1 MARSRGARNGR
12 AGRRTALRSMNG
24 RRGRRPGRWGVIL
37 SALVLALLLTL
48 LATGGVA
55 LAAAVYYQQIKDE
68 LPAPER
74 LIERPLFQSTR
85 IYDRNGNLM
94 AEFFDPRAGHRIWV
108 SLKDVSPAVI
118 QATLATE
125 DPNFYNNPGVDWR
138 AFIRAAIQNITGG
151 RIESGASTITMQ
163 LVRNAL
169 FDPEERLAPSI
180 NRKIKELLLAY
191 EISQQYPKDQI
202 LEMYLNEVYYGN
214 LAYGIESAAQ
224 TYFGKPARELNLAE
238 AALLAGIPQAPADY
252 NPFTNFDLTKRRQ
265 EMVLDLMVKHGFITP
280 NQAKEAK
287 AAPLQFAEPKQEVKA
302 PHFVNYVRD
311 LLIQKYGEQ
320 AVFNLGLQVITSLDL
335 DLQQA
340 AEQIIREHMPKIRPY
355 RATNAALVAINPN
368 TGEILT
374 MVGSADFYDQSI
386 DGQVNVALSFRQPG
400 SAIKP
405 ITYAAAFERGWTPAT
420 IVDDSPLEIRI
431 GNRIYRPNN
440 HDFKF
445 RGPIPIRKALAGS
458 LNIPAIRTIQ
468 FVGVENM
475 IELAKDMGVVF
486 LREDPVQCGVSITL
500 GGCEVRLLD
509 LTSAFGVF
517 AAQGVRHPPVAILK
531 ITDYRGRVLE
541 EFKPGPGKRVLRP
554 EVAFLVTDILADN
567 DARSF
572 VWGPNSLL
580 KLASRPAAAKTGT
593 TEYNQDGWQLGY
605 TPDLVVGV
613 WVGNSDGSPMGSIY
627 GIQASGP
634 IWNRFMEYAH
644 REKPVKQFPVPPGVV
659 RMTVC
664 AETGLPINP
673 TATPTAGR
681 PQNDEPRRD
690 QPGSDESQGRLGCT
704 PVTDWFIKGQKPVPG
719 PTISSQTPTPTATP
733 GATPAP
739 AGTPSPTP
747 ARSGGPLVMP
757 SVVGRPIQDAL
768 ASLESLG
775 LEVHQQ
781 TRPSNQAPPGQVI
794 SQSPA
799 PGTQLIPGTAVTLV
813 VSAGP
818 SVTVPNVIGRPEA
831 EAKQLIQQAGLVN
844 FPTVTYQGRGMGI
857 PDEVLN
863 RVCVGCVLSSDPPPG
878 ATVPPG
884 TEVKIAVR
892 RD

>member
-1 MARSRGARNGR
+1 M
-12 AGRRTALRSMNG
+12 
-24 RRGRRPGRWGVIL
+24 
-37 SALVLALLLTL
+37 ALLLSL
-48 LATGGVA
+48 LVTGGVA
-55 LAAAVYYQQIKDE
+55 VAAAVFYQQIRDE
-68 LPAPER
+68 LPAPEQ

-85 IYDRNGNLM
+85 VYDRNGNLL
-94 AEFFDPRAGHRIWV
+94 AEFFDPRAGRRIWV
-108 SLKDVSPAVI
+108 SLRDVSPAVV

-125 DPNFYNNPGVDWR
+125 DPNFYKNPGVDWQ
-138 AFIRAAIQNITGG
+138 AVIRAAIQNITGG

-169 FDPEERLAPSI
+169 FDPEERFAPTI
-180 NRKIKELLLAY
+180 NRKLKELLLAY
-191 EISQQYPKDQI
+191 EVSQRYSKDQI

-224 TYFGKPARELNLAE
+224 TYFGKPAKDLNLAE

-265 EMVLDLMVKHGFITP
+265 ELVLDLMVKHGFISP
-280 NQAKEAK
+280 EQAEEAR
-287 AAPLQFAEPKQEVKA
+287 AAPLHFAEPKQQVKA

-320 AVFNLGLQVITSLDL
+320 AVFNLGLQVVTTLDL

-340 AEQIIREHMPKIRPY
+340 AEQIIREHIQQIRRY

-420 IVDDSPLEIRI
+420 ILDDSPIELRI

-458 LNIPAIRTIQ
+458 LNIPAIRTVQ

-517 AAQGVRHPPVAILK
+517 AAQGVRHPPAAILK
-531 ITDYRGRVLE
+531 VTDYKGRVLE
-541 EFKPGPGKRVLRP
+541 EFKPGPGKQVLRP
-554 EVAFLVTDILADN
+554 EVAFLVTDILSDN

-572 VWGPNSLL
+572 VWGPNSWL

-613 WVGNSDGSPMGSIY
+613 WVGNSDGSPMGPIY

-644 REKPVKQFPVPPGVV
+644 RNKPAKPFPVPPGVV
-659 RMTVC
+659 RLTVC
-664 AETGLPINP
+664 AETGLPVDLGRLP
-673 TATPTAGR
+673 ADDR
-681 PQNDEPRRD
+681 PQPDGDRPD
-690 QPGSDESQGRLGCT
+690 QPAPHRSCT

-719 PTISSQTPTPTATP
+719 PTVAPQTPTPTPAT
-733 GATPAP
+733 TPAP
-739 AGTPSPTP
+739 APAATPTP

-757 SVVGRPIQDAL
+757 SVVGRSVQDAL
-768 ASLESLG
+768 EVLG
-775 LEVHQQ
+775 RLDLEVRQQ
-781 TRPSNQAPPGQVI
+781 FRPGNQAPAGQVI

-799 PGTQLIPGTAVTLV
+799 PGTPVTPGTVVTLV
-813 VSAGP
+813 VSAGGD
-818 SVTVPNVIGRPEA
+818 VTVPNVIGRPEA
-831 EAKQLIQQAGLVN
+831 EAKQLIQQAGLSV

-857 PDEVLN
+857 PDDVLN
-863 RVCVGCVLSSDPPPG
+863 RVCVGCVLSTDPAPG
-878 ATVPPG
+878 TAVSPG

-892 RD
+892 KD

>member
-1 MARSRGARNGR
+1 MARSRGTRNSR
-12 AGRRTALRSMNG
+12 AGRRTALRSVNG
-24 RRGRRPGRWGVIL
+24 RRGRRPGRLGIIL
-37 SALVLALLLTL
+37 SALALALLLSL

-55 LAAAVYYQQIKDE
+55 LAAAVFYRQIKDE
-68 LPAPER
+68 LPAPQR

-85 IYDRNGNLM
+85 IYDRKGNLL
-94 AEFFDPRAGHRIWV
+94 AEFFDPRAGRRIWV

-125 DPNFYNNPGVDWR
+125 DPNFYNNPGVDWQ
-138 AFIRAAIQNITGG
+138 AVLRAAVQNITGG

-169 FDPEERLAPSI
+169 FDPEERYAPTFS
-180 NRKIKELLLAY
+180 RKVKELLLAY
-191 EISQQYPKDQI
+191 EISQQYSKDQI

-214 LAYGIESAAQ
+214 LAYGIESAAR
-224 TYFGKPARELNLAE
+224 TYFGKPAKELNLAE

-265 EMVLDLMVKHGFITP
+265 GVVLDLMAKHGFITP
-280 NQAKEAK
+280 EQAEEAK
-287 AAPLQFAEPKQEVKA
+287 AAPLHFAEPKREVRA

-340 AEQIIREHMPKIRPY
+340 AEQIIREHMPRIRPY

-374 MVGSADFYDQSI
+374 MVGSADFHDPSI

-420 IVDDSPLEIRI
+420 ILDDSPLELRI
-431 GNRIYRPNN
+431 GNRVYRPNN

-531 ITDYRGRVLE
+531 VTDYRGRVLE

-554 EVAFLVTDILADN
+554 EVAFLITDILSDN

-613 WVGNSDGSPMGSIY
+613 WVGNSDGSPMGAIY

-644 REKPVKQFPVPPGVV
+644 RDKPVKQFPVPPGVV

-664 AETGLPINP
+664 AETGLPIDP
-673 TATPTAGR
+673 TPTPTPGR
-681 PQNDEPRRD
+681 RRDDEPRRD
-690 QPGSDESQGRLGCT
+690 QDRPDGGEERRGCT
-704 PVTDWFIKGQKPVPG
+704 PTTDWFIKDQKPVPG
-719 PTISSQTPTPTATP
+719 PTAGPRTPTPTPTP
-733 GATPAP
+733 GAAP
-739 AGTPSPTP
+739 P
-747 ARSGGPLVMP
+747 RSGGPVVMP
-757 SVVGRPIQDAL
+757 SVVGRPVQEAL
-768 ASLESLG
+768 AVLESLD
-775 LEVHQQ
+775 LDVRQQ
-781 TRPSNQAPPGQVI
+781 ARPSPQVPPGQVV
-794 SQSPA
+794 SQNPA
-799 PGTQLIPGTAVTLV
+799 PGTQLAPGATVTLV
-813 VSAGP
+813 VSAGG
-818 SVTVPNVIGRPEA
+818 VTVPNVIGRPEA

-878 ATVPPG
+878 AAVAPG

-892 RD
+892 KD

>member
-1 MARSRGARNGR
+1 MARSRRPNHRASRRAALGSLNGK
-12 AGRRTALRSMNG
+12 RR
-24 RRGRRPGRWGVIL
+24 RRPGRLSIIL
-37 SALVLALLLTL
+37 SAAALALLLGL
-48 LATGGVA
+48 VATGGVA
-55 LAAAVYYQQIKDE
+55 VAGAIVYQQIKDD

-85 IYDRNGNLM
+85 IYDRNGNLL
-94 AEFFDPRAGHRIWV
+94 AEFFDPRAGRRIWV

-125 DPNFYNNPGVDWR
+125 DPNFYKNPGVDWQ
-138 AFIRAAIQNITGG
+138 AVIRAAVQNITGG

-169 FDPEERLAPSI
+169 FDPEERFAPTI
-180 NRKIKELLLAY
+180 TRKIKELLLAY
-191 EISQQYPKDQI
+191 EISQKYSKDQI

-224 TYFGKPARELNLAE
+224 SYFGKPARDLNLAE

-252 NPFTNFDLTKRRQ
+252 NPFSNFDLTKRRQ
-265 EMVLDLMVKHGFITP
+265 ELVLDLMVKHGFITP
-280 NQAKEAK
+280 EQAEEAR
-287 AAPLQFAEPKQEVKA
+287 AAPLHFAEPKQDIKA

-320 AVFNLGLQVITSLDL
+320 AVFNLGLQVVTTLDL

-340 AEQIIREHMPKIRPY
+340 AEQIIRDQIQQIRRY

-374 MVGSADFYDQSI
+374 MVGSADFHDQSI

-420 IVDDSPLEIRI
+420 ILDDSPIEIRI
-431 GNRIYRPNN
+431 GNRVYRPNN

-468 FVGVENM
+468 FVGVQNM
-475 IELAKDMGVVF
+475 IELAKDMGIVF

-531 ITDYRGRVLE
+531 VTDYRGRVLE
-541 EFKPGPGKRVLRP
+541 EFKPGPGKQVLRP
-554 EVAFLVTDILADN
+554 EVAFLITDILSDN

-572 VWGPNSLL
+572 VWGPNSWL

-593 TEYNQDGWQLGY
+593 TEYNQDGWQVGY

-613 WVGNSDGSPMGSIY
+613 WVGNSDGSPMGPIY

-644 REKPVKQFPVPPGVV
+644 RDKPVKQFPVPPGVV

-664 AETGLPINP
+664 AETGLPISTP
-673 TATPTAGR
+673 EPSPTAGPNR
-681 PQNDEPRRD
+681 GNRD
-690 QPGSDESQGRLGCT
+690 ARPGSDDARPEGAAPRPGCT
-704 PVTDWFIKGQKPVPG
+704 PVTDWFIKDQKPVPG
-719 PTISSQTPTPTATP
+719 PTVAPQTPTPT
-733 GATPAP
+733 P
-739 AGTPSPTP
+739 AGTPAPTP
-747 ARSGGPLVMP
+747 TPGRSGGPLVMP
-757 SVVGRPIQDAL
+757 SVIGRPVQEAL
-768 ASLESLG
+768 EILGSLD
-775 LEVHQQ
+775 LEVRQH
-781 TRPSNQAPPGQVI
+781 TRPGSQAPAGQVV
-794 SQSPA
+794 SQNPA
-799 PGTQLIPGTAVTLV
+799 PGTPVNPGTVVTLI
-813 VSAGP
+813 VSAGGNA
-818 SVTVPNVIGRPEA
+818 SVPNVIGRPEA
-831 EAKQLIQQAGLVN
+831 EARQLIQQAGLAV

-863 RVCVGCVLSSDPPPG
+863 RVCVGCVLSTDP
-878 ATVPPG
+878 APG
-884 TEVKIAVR
+884 TAVAPGTQVKIAVR
-892 RD
+892 KD

>member
-1 MARSRGARNGR
+1 MRSFNGK
-12 AGRRTALRSMNG
+12 RR
-24 RRGRRPGRWGVIL
+24 RRPGRLGILL
-37 SALVLALLLTL
+37 SAVALALLLSL
-48 LATGGVA
+48 LVTGGVA
-55 LAAAVYYQQIKDE
+55 VAAAVFYQQVKDE

-85 IYDRNGNLM
+85 IYDRNGNLL
-94 AEFFDPRAGHRIWV
+94 AEFFDPRAGRRIWV
-108 SLKDVSPAVI
+108 SLKDVSPAVV

-125 DPNFYNNPGVDWR
+125 DPNFYRNPGVDWQ
-138 AFIRAAIQNITGG
+138 AIIRAAIQNITGG

-169 FDPEERLAPSI
+169 FDPEERFAPTIS
-180 NRKIKELLLAY
+180 RKIKELLLAY
-191 EISQQYPKDQI
+191 EISQRYSKDQI

-224 TYFGKPARELNLAE
+224 TYFGKSAKDLNLAE

-265 EMVLDLMVKHGFITP
+265 EVVLDLMVKHGFISPEQAEEARATP
-280 NQAKEAK
+280 
-287 AAPLQFAEPKQEVKA
+287 LHFAEPKQDIKA

-320 AVFNLGLQVITSLDL
+320 AVFNLGLQVITTLDL
-335 DLQQA
+335 DLQQT
-340 AEQIIREHMPKIRPY
+340 AEQIIREHIQQIRRY

-420 IVDDSPLEIRI
+420 ILDDSPIELRI
-431 GNRIYRPNN
+431 GNRVYRPNN

-531 ITDYRGRVLE
+531 VTDYRGRVLE

-554 EVAFLVTDILADN
+554 EVAFLITDILSDN

-572 VWGPNSLL
+572 VWGPNSWL

-613 WVGNSDGSPMGSIY
+613 WVGNSDGSPMGPIY

-644 REKPVKQFPVPPGVV
+644 RDKPVKQFPVPPGVV

-664 AETGLPINP
+664 AETGRPV
-673 TATPTAGR
+673 TPEQQRPDDRPNRGGR
-681 PQNDEPRRD
+681 DDGQAD
-690 QPGSDESQGRLGCT
+690 QGAPHRGCT
-704 PVTDWFIKGQKPVPG
+704 PITDWFIKDQKPVPG
-719 PTISSQTPTPTATP
+719 PTVAPRTPTPAATP
-733 GATPAP
+733 GTPPAAT
-739 AGTPSPTP
+739 PTP

-757 SVVGRPIQDAL
+757 SVVGRSLQDAL
-768 ASLESLG
+768 EVLASLD
-775 LEVHQQ
+775 LEVRQQ
-781 TRPSNQAPPGQVI
+781 ARPGNQAPAGQVI

-799 PGTQLIPGTAVTLV
+799 PGTQVTPGTVVTLV
-813 VSAGP
+813 VSAGGN
-818 SVTVPNVIGRPEA
+818 VAVPNVVGRPEA
-831 EAKQLIQQAGLVN
+831 EARQLIQRAGLAV
-844 FPTVTYQGRGMGI
+844 FPTVTYQGHGMGI
-857 PDEVLN
+857 PDDVLN
-863 RVCVGCVLSSDPPPG
+863 RVCVGCVLSTDPAPG
-878 ATVPPG
+878 TAVPPG

-892 RD
+892 KD